1 MKKLLLLSI
10 IGCLSLTTFS
20 QKLGHINVQELIS
33 LMPER
38 DIAFNELQKY
48 AKELESQLISM
59 ESEFNA
65 MVEEYTT
72 NESSYDD
79 LKKNDKLVEIENL
92 KQRILTFQQSA
103 QNELQKKELELLRP
117 IEEKA
122 QNAINTVAEKGKYSY
137 ILDSSVGV
145 LLYYKDSDDVLEK
158 VKKELDL

>member
-137 ILDSSVGV
+137 ILDSSLGV

>member
-72 NESSYDD
+72 NVSSYDD

>member
-72 NESSYDD
+72 NVSSYDD

-92 KQRILTFQQSA
+92 KQRILTFQQLF
-103 QNELQKKELELLRP
+103 ERVDM
-117 IEEKA
+117 
-122 QNAINTVAEKGKYSY
+122 T
-137 ILDSSVGV
+137 
-145 LLYYKDSDDVLEK
+145 K
-158 VKKELDL
+158 VMLIMLIAR